1 MTLRRI
7 VVALDTGPRARA
19 ALEAAAQL
27 AARMQ
32 AELVGLFVEDLELL
46 HFAGLPFAREVGYPS
61 ATLRPL
67 DVAAMQRALRA
78 AAQDVQRTLAAV
90 AARGPLSWSFRT
102 ARGAV
107 RAELRAAAAEG
118 GIVVTCALRVALR
131 APYALLCTAA
141 LPPEQ
146 AVPAAAALAA
156 ALGGAVEI
164 VLLDGEGEAA
174 EGWRRRARELLAADP
189 SVRV

>member
-1 MTLRRI
+1 ML
-7 VVALDTGPRARA
+7 
-19 ALEAAAQL
+19 AQL
-27 AARMQ
+27 
-32 AELVGLFVEDLELL
+32 LN
-46 HFAGLPFAREVGYPS
+46 FAGLPFAREVGYPS

-107 RAELRAAAAEG
+107 PAELRAAAAEG